1 MVYLLDANV
10 FIESKNRHYGFDFCP
25 AFWDWLDAQNHAGQV
40 YSVERVADELK
51 KKADALSTW
60 AAARSSTFFLPLD
73 GKVLS
78 VAMPRVSTWVTSQ
91 SYKEAVI
98 NEFLQKADYYL
109 IAHALAHGH
118 VVVTLEI
125 WSNSLKKVKIPN
137 VCAGLNI
144 KCITP
149 YTMLRRENA
158 RFVLEP

>member
-1 MVYLLDANV
+1 
-10 FIESKNRHYGFDFCP
+10 
-25 AFWDWLDAQNHAGQV
+25 
-40 YSVERVADELK
+40 
-51 KKADALSTW
+51 
-60 AAARSSTFFLPLD
+60 
-73 GKVLS
+73 
-78 VAMPRVSTWVTSQ
+78 MPRVSTWVTSQ

-125 WSNSLKKVKIPN
+125 LSNSLKKVKIPN

-144 KCITP
+144 ECITP
-149 YTMLRRENA
+149 YTMLRREDA